1 MSPPPAPNPGPA
13 PPRPPRQIGPIAWLL
28 PLLWLLLDAA
38 WELTGALPAPAI
50 TPRPVPVLVWKGLG
64 WAAAAALLLHLGVHA
79 ARLLR
84 TRLRTQNAFLNH
96 PYPMCWIDPA
106 TRQIMQANHAA
117 STLFGASTMQLRGQ
131 PISRFWEHTEDAPAV
146 SADGR
151 PPAAATVRVRRGD
164 GRVVTMELGY
174 LRGNAKTGPGTCLV
188 ILREHTGALRAQVAS
203 SHRELQALTR
213 RLLSVQEDER
223 RTLSHNLHD
232 DIGQAIT
239 AIKLSAH
246 AALEEDDPERRREDL
261 ASIMQTADDTI
272 GKLRDLAS
280 LLRPPQLDALGL
292 EAALRGHAQQVLRSA
307 PGAIRLQLD
316 IQPLP
321 RRPAPE
327 HEQVCFRIAQESL
340 TNALRHANAGHIRV
354 QLGDHDGEWFGL
366 TLEDDGDGFDPSAG
380 HGLGLVIMRERAHSV
395 GGRLEIDAAP
405 GRGTRI
411 RLRLPYAPATHRD
424 GETVALV

>member
-1 MSPPPAPNPGPA
+1 MRPSAPLPLPEPAPKH
-13 PPRPPRQIGPIAWLL
+13 IGPIAWLL

-38 WELTGALPAPAI
+38 WELTGALPAPAL
-50 TPRPVPVLVWKGLG
+50 TPRPIPVLVWKGLG
-64 WAAAAALLLHLGVHA
+64 AAAAAALLLHLGVYA
-79 ARLLR
+79 LR
-84 TRLRTQNAFLNH
+84 ALRARLRTQNAFLHH

-117 STLFGASTMQLRGQ
+117 SVLFGASTMQLRGQ
-131 PISRFWEHTEDAPAV
+131 PISRFWEHSEDVPAI
-146 SADGR
+146 DGR

-164 GRVVTMELGY
+164 GRLVTMELGY

-188 ILREHTGALRAQVAS
+188 ILREHAGHLRAQVAS

-223 RTLSHNLHD
+223 RTLSHELHD
-232 DIGQAIT
+232 DIGQGIT

-261 ASIMQTADDTI
+261 AGIITAADETI
-272 GKLRDLAS
+272 AKLRDLAS

-292 EAALRGHAQQVLRSA
+292 EAALRGHASQLFRSA
-307 PGAIRLQLD
+307 PGGIQLQLD

-321 RRPAPE
+321 QRPAPE

-354 QLGDHDGEWFGL
+354 QLGEHDGERL
-366 TLEDDGDGFDPSAG
+366 RLMVEDDGDGFDPSAV
-380 HGLGLVIMRERAHSV
+380 HGLGLIIMRERAHSV
-395 GGRLEIDAAP
+395 GGQLEIDTAS
-405 GRGTRI
+405 GHGTRI
-411 RLRLPYAPATHRD
+411 SLLLPYAPAAAGTHPAD
-424 GETVALV
+424 HVLTPA